1 MLTKCK
7 TSSTQNMKWPY
18 HISHVNKYNKDA
30 TGFFGETSSSLNLII
45 ILIYESFFFFLKVI
59 YERFLK

>member
-1 MLTKCK
+1 
-7 TSSTQNMKWPY
+7 MKWPY

-45 ILIYESFFFFLKVI
+45 ILIYESFLFLFLKVI